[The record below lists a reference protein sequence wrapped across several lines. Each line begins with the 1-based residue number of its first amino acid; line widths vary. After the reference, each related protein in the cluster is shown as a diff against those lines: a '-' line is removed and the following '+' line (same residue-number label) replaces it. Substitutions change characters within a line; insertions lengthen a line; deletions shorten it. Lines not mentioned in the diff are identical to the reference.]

1 MKGAEKR
8 TDLELLSL
16 KSAQLRNAVE
26 IRWAHSEAHKQLH
39 LFYRMGHKWRIVED
53 EERASARKRKLLGL
67 EPLENRKS
75 QGPEKEPETP
85 WEPTE
90 LFLSWLFWF
99 LAVLFLEVWENHV
112 QGVASPSHK
121 EKEDAGACCFVTALI
136 GVDMPIP

>member
-1 MKGAEKR
+1 VKGAEKR

-90 LFLSWLFWF
+90 LFF
-99 LAVLFLEVWENHV
+99 VLVVLVF
-112 QGVASPSHK
+112 G
-121 EKEDAGACCFVTALI
+121 CFVSGSLEKPCSRGSIAISQGERRCGGMLFCHSTHRR
-136 GVDMPIP
+136 